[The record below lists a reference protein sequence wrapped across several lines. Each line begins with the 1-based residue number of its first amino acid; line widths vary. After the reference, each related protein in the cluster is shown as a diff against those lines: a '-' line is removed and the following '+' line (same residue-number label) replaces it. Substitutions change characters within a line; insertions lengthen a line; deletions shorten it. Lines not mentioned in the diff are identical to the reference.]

1 MRKKKKRNG
10 EENVSLEAATPKA
23 KQYAARAQED
33 SAGFADSM
41 SDAFKQKNEK
51 NFFAA
56 ILAAVAIIVILIIGA
71 LANVLSLCFEVNR
84 VFGYLMVAL
93 TALLILLFVVRPIA
107 KVLGARFFITDITS
121 DKCDMARRRNYRAL
135 KDTAR
140 ALVEYNA
147 DPRNYKFRYLSSE
160 NAEKI
165 DVALDKGDKTELKK
179 TMRQVYA
186 TDVASC
192 ANALIWKSAGK
203 VFLTTSISQSDKID
217 AISVLLVNLSLV
229 KQIVGIYGYRPSYA
243 KLFRVYT
250 AVLRNSL
257 IAYGM
262 QNVNWFNVFGK
273 FFTGLAR
280 KIPFLDTLVDSAVQ
294 GTVSAFMT
302 VLVGYKTKKYLCSD
316 YKKQEKLDLDI
327 RDAVDVGDDEVKIA
341 SAWAKKIQRENE
353 RGREETNA

>member
-1 MRKKKKRNG
+1 MRKKKKKNG
-10 EENVSLEAATPKA
+10 EENVSLTVTTPKA

-33 SAGFADSM
+33 STGFADSM

-140 ALVEYNA
+140 ALVEYHAN
-147 DPRNYKFRYLSSE
+147 PRNYKFRYLSSE

-165 DVALDKGDKTELKK
+165 DAALDEGDKDELKK

-217 AISVLLVNLSLV
+217 ALSVLLVNLS
-229 KQIVGIYGYRPSYA
+229 
-243 KLFRVYT
+243 
-250 AVLRNSL
+250 
-257 IAYGM
+257 
-262 QNVNWFNVFGK
+262 
-273 FFTGLAR
+273 
-280 KIPFLDTLVDSAVQ
+280 
-294 GTVSAFMT
+294 
-302 VLVGYKTKKYLCSD
+302 
-316 YKKQEKLDLDI
+316 
-327 RDAVDVGDDEVKIA
+327 
-341 SAWAKKIQRENE
+341 
-353 RGREETNA
+353 